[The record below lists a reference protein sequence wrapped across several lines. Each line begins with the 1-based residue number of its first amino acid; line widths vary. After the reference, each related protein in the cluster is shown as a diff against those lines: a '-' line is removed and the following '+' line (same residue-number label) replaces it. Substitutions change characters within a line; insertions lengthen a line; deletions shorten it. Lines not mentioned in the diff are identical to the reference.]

1 MKTQN
6 KDTLLVSDEIKH
18 NIDIEAIS
26 MPIQKDSLEGY
37 EYIPVQELYAYIKF
51 FDEFSCLCQIAE
63 YSITN
68 CKIEISMFIDS
79 QAELANISGNDICS
93 IQILMNVDLQKAM
106 QGDLSFG
113 HVLSELT
120 FEKDE
125 PKPFLHYKGYSQSIR
140 MNKPIITLTFMLDS

>member
-51 FDEFSCLCQIAE
+51 FDEFYCLCEIVE

-68 CKIEISMFIDS
+68 CKIEISIFIDS
-79 QAELANISGNDICS
+79 QAELANISGNDISS
-93 IQILMNVDLQKAM
+93 IQILMHVDLQKTK

-125 PKPFLHYKGYSQSIR
+125 PKPFLHYKGYSQSFR